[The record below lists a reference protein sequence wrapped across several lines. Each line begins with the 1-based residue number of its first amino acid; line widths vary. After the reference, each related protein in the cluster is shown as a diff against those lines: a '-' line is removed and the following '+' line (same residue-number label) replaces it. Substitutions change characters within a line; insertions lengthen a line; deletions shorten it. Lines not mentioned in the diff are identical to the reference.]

1 MIFLFVDEV
10 KLLIKSGKGG
20 NGALA
25 FRHEKYMEY
34 GGPSG
39 GDGGKG
45 GSVIFVVDEGMTT
58 LVDLKYR
65 KHIYAKSGEDGGQKN
80 MTGAD
85 APDIIIPV
93 PLGTMVFDN
102 NTGKMICDL
111 THKDDRAV
119 IAKGGKGGR
128 GNARFATSRNQ
139 APQIQENGEPAEVVE
154 ARVELKLLADV
165 GLVGFP
171 SVGKSTLISVVSK
184 ARPKIADYPF
194 TTLVPSLGVVEI
206 DGVRSFVMA
215 DLPGIIEGAS
225 QGLGLGLQFLKHIER
240 TRVIVHLIDMA
251 ATHGRDPYQDY
262 LTINKE
268 LAEYKMLLSKRPQ
281 IVVANK
287 MDMPQAKEN
296 LKVFKEKVGPEV
308 EVFEIA
314 AITQS
319 GVKELMLKIALV
331 LSQAKLVDIY
341 EEDDKEDEVVYR
353 YEAIDKEFNVIQ
365 INEKTYSV
373 EGKLIER
380 LLQMTNFASEES
392 IKHLARR
399 MRRYGVDDSLREHGC
414 KNGDTVRIGEYEFEF
429 VD

>member
-1 MIFLFVDEV
+1 MFVDEV
-10 KLLIKSGKGG
+10 KIVVKSGKGG

-45 GSVIFVVDEGMTT
+45 GSIVFVVDEGMTT

-65 KHIYAKSGEDGGQKN
+65 KHIFARAGEDGGQKN
-80 MTGAD
+80 MHGGD
-85 APDIIIPV
+85 AEDIIVPV
-93 PLGTMVFDN
+93 PLGTMVFEN
-102 NTGKMICDL
+102 TTGKLICDL
-111 THKDDRAV
+111 THKDDRYV

-139 APQIQENGEPAEVVE
+139 APQIQENGEPAVTLEI
-154 ARVELKLLADV
+154 RVELKLLADV

-171 SVGKSTLISVVSK
+171 SVGKSTLISVVSA

-206 DGVRSFVMA
+206 DGVKSFVMA

-225 QGLGLGLQFLKHIER
+225 QGLGLGLQFLRHIER

-251 ATHGRDPYQDY
+251 ATHGRDPYEDY

-268 LAEYKMLLSKRPQ
+268 LSEYKMLLAKRPQ

-287 MDMPQAKEN
+287 MDLPEAKDN
-296 LKVFKEKVGPEV
+296 LKDFKEKIGNDI

-314 AITQS
+314 AITKA
-319 GVKELMLKIALV
+319 GVKELMLKIAEV
-331 LSQAKLVDIY
+331 LSKAKLVDIY
-341 EEDDKEDEVVYR
+341 EEDEKEDEVVYR
-353 YEAIDKEFNVIQ
+353 YEPKDKEFNIVN
-365 INEKTYSV
+365 INETTYSV
-373 EGKLIER
+373 EGNLIER
-380 LLQMTNFASEES
+380 LLQMTNFASDES
-392 IKHLARR
+392 IKQLARR
-399 MRRYGVDDSLREHGC
+399 MRRYGVDDKLREVGV
-414 KNGDTVRIGEYEFEF
+414 KNGDTIRIGEYEFEF

>member
-1 MIFLFVDEV
+1 MFVDEV
-10 KLLIKSGKGG
+10 KIVVKSGKGG

-45 GSVIFVVDEGMTT
+45 GSIVFVVDEGMTT

-65 KHIYAKSGEDGGQKN
+65 KHIFARAGEDGGQKN
-80 MTGAD
+80 MHGGD
-85 APDIIIPV
+85 AEDIIVPV
-93 PLGTMVFDN
+93 PLGTMVFEN
-102 NTGKMICDL
+102 TTGKLICDL
-111 THKDDRAV
+111 THKDDRYV

-139 APQIQENGEPAEVVE
+139 APQIQENGEPAVTLEI
-154 ARVELKLLADV
+154 RVELKLLADV

-171 SVGKSTLISVVSK
+171 SVGKSTLISVVSA

-206 DGVRSFVMA
+206 DGVKSFVMA

-225 QGLGLGLQFLKHIER
+225 QGLGLGLQFLRHIER

-251 ATHGRDPYQDY
+251 ATHGRDPYEDY

-268 LAEYKMLLSKRPQ
+268 LSEYKMLLAKRPQ

-287 MDMPQAKEN
+287 MDLPEAKDN
-296 LKVFKEKVGPEV
+296 LKVFKEKIGNEI

-314 AITQS
+314 AITKA
-319 GVKELMLKIALV
+319 GVKELMLKIAEV
-331 LSQAKLVDIY
+331 LSKAKLVDIY
-341 EEDDKEDEVVYR
+341 EEDEKEDEVVYR
-353 YEAIDKEFNVIQ
+353 YEPKDKEFNIVN
-365 INEKTYSV
+365 INETTYSV
-373 EGKLIER
+373 EGNLIER
-380 LLQMTNFASEES
+380 LLQMTNFASDES
-392 IKHLARR
+392 IKQLARR
-399 MRRYGVDDSLREHGC
+399 MRRYGVDDKLREVGV
-414 KNGDTVRIGEYEFEF
+414 KNGDTIRIGEYEFEF

>member
-1 MIFLFVDEV
+1 MFVDEV
-10 KLLIKSGKGG
+10 KIVVKSGKGG

-45 GSVIFVVDEGMTT
+45 GSIVFVVDEGMTT

-65 KHIYAKSGEDGGQKN
+65 KHIFARAGEDGGQKN
-80 MTGAD
+80 MHGAD
-85 APDIIIPV
+85 AEDIIVPV
-93 PLGTMVFDN
+93 PLGTMVFE
-102 NTGKMICDL
+102 NTSGKLICDL
-111 THKDDRAV
+111 THKDDRYV

-139 APQIQENGEPAEVVE
+139 APQIQENGEPAVTLEI
-154 ARVELKLLADV
+154 RVELKLLADV

-171 SVGKSTLISVVSK
+171 SVGKSTLISVVSA

-225 QGLGLGLQFLKHIER
+225 QGLGLGLQFLRHIER

-251 ATHGRDPYQDY
+251 ATHGRDPYEDY

-268 LAEYKMLLSKRPQ
+268 LSEYKMLLAKRPQ

-287 MDMPQAKEN
+287 MDLPEAKDN
-296 LKVFKEKVGPEV
+296 LKVFKEKIGNEI

-314 AITQS
+314 AITKA
-319 GVKELMLKIALV
+319 GVKELMLKIAEV
-331 LSQAKLVDIY
+331 LSKAKLVDIY
-341 EEDDKEDEVVYR
+341 EEDEKEDEVVYR
-353 YEAIDKEFNVIQ
+353 YEPKDKEFNIVN
-365 INEKTYSV
+365 INETTYSV
-373 EGKLIER
+373 EGNLIVR

-392 IKHLARR
+392 IKQLARR
-399 MRRYGVDDSLREHGC
+399 MRRYGVDDKLREVGC

>member
-1 MIFLFVDEV
+1 MFVDEV
-10 KLLIKSGKGG
+10 KIVVKSGKGG

-45 GSVIFVVDEGMTT
+45 GSIVFVVDEGMTT

-65 KHIYAKSGEDGGQKN
+65 KHIFARAGEDGGQKN
-80 MTGAD
+80 MHGGD
-85 APDIIIPV
+85 AEDIIVPV
-93 PLGTMVFDN
+93 PLGTMVFEN
-102 NTGKMICDL
+102 TTGKLICDL
-111 THKDDRAV
+111 THKDDRYV

-139 APQIQENGEPAEVVE
+139 APQIQENGEPAVTLEI
-154 ARVELKLLADV
+154 RVELKLLADV

-171 SVGKSTLISVVSK
+171 SVGKSTLISVVSA

-206 DGVRSFVMA
+206 DGVKSFVMA

-225 QGLGLGLQFLKHIER
+225 QGLGLGLQFLRHIER

-251 ATHGRDPYQDY
+251 ATHGRDPYEDY

-268 LAEYKMLLSKRPQ
+268 LSEYKMLLAKRPQ

-287 MDMPQAKEN
+287 MDLPEAKDN
-296 LKVFKEKVGPEV
+296 LKVFKEKIGNDI

-314 AITQS
+314 AITKA
-319 GVKELMLKIALV
+319 GVKELMLKIAEV
-331 LSQAKLVDIY
+331 LSKAKLVDIY
-341 EEDDKEDEVVYR
+341 EEDEKEDEVVYR
-353 YEAIDKEFNVIQ
+353 YEPKDKEFNIVN
-365 INEKTYSV
+365 INETTYSV
-373 EGKLIER
+373 EGNLIER
-380 LLQMTNFASEES
+380 LLQMTNFASDES
-392 IKHLARR
+392 IKQLARR
-399 MRRYGVDDSLREHGC
+399 MRRYGVDDKLREVGV
-414 KNGDTVRIGEYEFEF
+414 KNGDTIRIGEYEFEF

>member
-1 MIFLFVDEV
+1 MFVDEV
-10 KLLIKSGKGG
+10 KILVKSGKGG

-45 GSVIFVVDEGMTT
+45 GSIVFVVDEGMTT

-65 KHIYAKSGEDGGQKN
+65 KHVFAKAGEDGGQKN
-80 MTGAD
+80 MHGAD
-85 APDIIIPV
+85 SPDVIIPV
-93 PLGTMVFDN
+93 PLGTMVFEN
-102 NTGKMICDL
+102 ESGKLICDL
-111 THKDDRAV
+111 THKDDRYV

-139 APQIQENGEPAEVVE
+139 APQIQENGEPSVTLEI
-154 ARVELKLLADV
+154 RVELKLLADV

-171 SVGKSTLISVVSK
+171 SVGKSTLISVVSG

-240 TRVIVHLIDMA
+240 TRVIVHIIDMA
-251 ATHGRDPYQDY
+251 STHGRDPYEDY

-268 LAEYKMLLSKRPQ
+268 LSEYKMLLGKRPQ

-287 MDMPQAKEN
+287 MDLPEAKEN
-296 LKVFKEKVGPEV
+296 LKVFKEKIGKEI

-314 AITQS
+314 AITKA
-319 GVKELMLKIALV
+319 GVKELMLKITEV
-331 LSQAKLVDIY
+331 LSKAKLVDIY
-341 EEDDKEDEVVYR
+341 EEDAKEDEVVYR
-353 YEAIDKEFNVIQ
+353 YEPKDKEFNIVQ

-373 EGKLIER
+373 EGNLIVR
-380 LLQMTNFASEES
+380 LLQMTNFGSDES
-392 IKHLARR
+392 IKQLARR
-399 MRRYGVDDSLREHGC
+399 MRRYGVDDKLREVGC
-414 KNGDTVRIGEYEFEF
+414 KNGDTVRIGEFEFEF

>member
-1 MIFLFVDEV
+1 MFVDEV
-10 KLLIKSGKGG
+10 KIVVKSGKGG

-45 GSVIFVVDEGMTT
+45 GSIVFVVDEGMTT

-65 KHIYAKSGEDGGQKN
+65 KHIFARAGEDGGQKN
-80 MTGAD
+80 MHGAD
-85 APDIIIPV
+85 AEDIIVPV
-93 PLGTMVFDN
+93 PLGTMVFE
-102 NTGKMICDL
+102 NTSGKLICDL
-111 THKDDRAV
+111 THKDDRYV

-139 APQIQENGEPAEVVE
+139 APQIQENGEPAVTLEI
-154 ARVELKLLADV
+154 RVELKLLADV

-171 SVGKSTLISVVSK
+171 SVGKSTLISVVSA

-225 QGLGLGLQFLKHIER
+225 QGLGLGLQFLRHIER

-251 ATHGRDPYQDY
+251 ATHGRDPYEDY

-268 LAEYKMLLSKRPQ
+268 LSEYKMLLAKRPQ

-287 MDMPQAKEN
+287 MDLPEAKDN
-296 LKVFKEKVGPEV
+296 LKVFKEKIGNEI

-314 AITQS
+314 AITKA
-319 GVKELMLKIALV
+319 GVKELMLKIAEV
-331 LSQAKLVDIY
+331 LSKAKLVDIY
-341 EEDDKEDEVVYR
+341 EEDEIEDEVVYR
-353 YEAIDKEFNVIQ
+353 YEPKDKEFNIVN
-365 INEKTYSV
+365 INETTYSV
-373 EGKLIER
+373 EGNLIVR

-392 IKHLARR
+392 IKQLARR
-399 MRRYGVDDSLREHGC
+399 MRRYGVDDKLREVGC

>member
-1 MIFLFVDEV
+1 MFVDEV
-10 KLLIKSGKGG
+10 KILVKSGKGG

-45 GSVIFVVDEGMTT
+45 GSIVFAVDEGMTT

-65 KHIYAKSGEDGGQKN
+65 KHVFARAGEDGGQKN
-80 MTGAD
+80 MHGAD
-85 APDIIIPV
+85 SPDIIIPV
-93 PLGTMVFDN
+93 PLGTMVFEN
-102 NTGKMICDL
+102 ESGKLICDL
-111 THKDDRAV
+111 THKDDRYV

-139 APQIQENGEPAEVVE
+139 APQIQENGEPSVTLEI
-154 ARVELKLLADV
+154 RVELKLLADV

-171 SVGKSTLISVVSK
+171 SVGKSTLISVVSG

-240 TRVIVHLIDMA
+240 TRVIVHMIDMA
-251 ATHGRDPYQDY
+251 STHGRDPYEDY

-268 LAEYKMLLSKRPQ
+268 LSEYKMLLGKRPQ

-287 MDMPQAKEN
+287 MDLPEAKEN
-296 LKVFKEKVGPEV
+296 LKVFKEKIGNEI

-314 AITQS
+314 AITKA
-319 GVKELMLKIALV
+319 GVKELMLKITEV
-331 LSQAKLVDIY
+331 LSKAKLVNIY
-341 EEDDKEDEVVYR
+341 EEDAKEDEVVYR
-353 YEAIDKEFNVIQ
+353 YEPKDKEFNVVQ

-373 EGKLIER
+373 EGNLIVR
-380 LLQMTNFASEES
+380 LLQMTNFGSEES
-392 IKHLARR
+392 IKQLARR
-399 MRRYGVDDSLREHGC
+399 MRRYGVDDKLREVGC
-414 KNGDTVRIGEYEFEF
+414 KNGDTVRIGEFEFEF

>member
-1 MIFLFVDEV
+1 MFVDEV
-10 KLLIKSGKGG
+10 KIVVKSGKGG

-45 GSVIFVVDEGMTT
+45 GSIVFVVDEGMTT

-65 KHIYAKSGEDGGQKN
+65 KHIFARAGEDGGQKN
-80 MTGAD
+80 MHGAD
-85 APDIIIPV
+85 AEDIIVHV
-93 PLGTMVFDN
+93 PLGTMVFE
-102 NTGKMICDL
+102 NTSGNLICDL
-111 THKDDRAV
+111 THKDDRYV

-139 APQIQENGEPAEVVE
+139 APQIQENGEPAVTLEI
-154 ARVELKLLADV
+154 RVELKLLADV

-171 SVGKSTLISVVSK
+171 SVGKSTLISVVSSAK
-184 ARPKIADYPF
+184 PKIADYPF

-206 DGVRSFVMA
+206 DGVKSFVMA

-225 QGLGLGLQFLKHIER
+225 QGLGLGLQFLRHIER

-251 ATHGRDPYQDY
+251 ATHGRDPYEDY

-268 LAEYKMLLSKRPQ
+268 LSEYKMLLAKRPQ

-287 MDMPQAKEN
+287 MDLPEAKEN
-296 LKVFKEKVGPEV
+296 LKVFKEKIGNEI

-314 AITQS
+314 AITKA
-319 GVKELMLKIALV
+319 GVKELMLKIAEV
-331 LSQAKLVDIY
+331 LSKAKLVDIY
-341 EEDDKEDEVVYR
+341 EEDEKEDEVVYR
-353 YEAIDKEFNVIQ
+353 YEPKDKEFNIVN
-365 INEKTYSV
+365 INETTYSV
-373 EGKLIER
+373 EGNLIVR
-380 LLQMTNFASEES
+380 LLQMTNFGSEES
-392 IKHLARR
+392 IKQLARR
-399 MRRYGVDDSLREHGC
+399 MRRYGVDDKLREVGA
-414 KNGDTVRIGEYEFEF
+414 KNGDTIRIGEFEFEF